1 MPCSF
6 LALLATPP
14 LLLQLLSSPRCSS
27 SAPPPARCRSPE
39 LSLLQGYASEQ
50 QSFSSQPVP
59 RQDHGRCRR
68 ACRLDRGRC
77 PAHPARSRRGAA
89 ADRPSSDPFLR
100 SNRLARLRPLR
111 RAMAVSP
118 PSRYCLA

>member
-39 LSLLQGYASEQ
+39 LSLFKDMQVNNSRFLLNRSQGKIMGVAAGLADWTGVDALLIRLGLVAALLLTGPVVILFYVLTGWLAS
-50 QSFSSQPVP
+50 
-59 RQDHGRCRR
+59 
-68 ACRLDRGRC
+68 DR
-77 PAHPARSRRGAA
+77 
-89 ADRPSSDPFLR
+89 
-100 SNRLARLRPLR
+100 
-111 RAMAVSP
+111 
-118 PSRYCLA
+118 